1 MTLSKTDTFPVE
13 TSPLPQTNTL
23 AAGFASTSDSGKK
36 SERTSQSEALSIID
50 ASFDS
55 FVKQTTER
63 GYRRSENA
71 VKVWDLQVDRLVL
84 KAQL

>member
-1 MTLSKTDTFPVE
+1 MTLFATDTPSVE

-23 AAGFASTSDSGKK
+23 AAGFALADSSGKK
-36 SERTSQSEALSIID
+36 SERISQSEALSTID

-55 FVKQTTER
+55 FVQQTIESGFR
-63 GYRRSENA
+63 QSENA
-71 VKVWDLQVDRLVL
+71 VKVWDLQADRLVL